1 MGADSRR
8 RFSADLPRHLTEGGH
23 VDRPVERRLDERAA
37 GRSETLTAFR
47 VLDEIV
53 DRVAKLDRVV
63 SN

>member
-8 RFSADLPRHLTEGGH
+8 RLGADLPRHLTKGGH
-23 VDRPVERRLDERAA
+23 VDRPVEPRLDERAA
-37 GRSETLTAFR
+37 GPSETLTAFR